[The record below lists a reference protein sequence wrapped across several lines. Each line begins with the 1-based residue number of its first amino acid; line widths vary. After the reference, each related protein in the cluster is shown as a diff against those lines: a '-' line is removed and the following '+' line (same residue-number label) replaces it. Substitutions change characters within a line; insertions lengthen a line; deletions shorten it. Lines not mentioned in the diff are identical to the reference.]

1 MVGGYGAF
9 DDPYLYPGTT
19 VLRNLLDIRDAKVLE
34 SYEVEISRLR
44 SWERVPE
51 GQFDPTHYC
60 AVHRHLFGDVYAW
73 AGEYRTVR
81 IAKGETMFC
90 YPENIAAQMDTLFR
104 GIEGGARFRDL
115 TLEEFVTRLAEFLA
129 ELNAIHPF
137 REGNGRTQLSFAGL
151 IGVAFDQ
158 PLELTRVNPRSFLRA
173 MVASFAGD
181 LGLLIGELMRLRQIG
196 RTESNR
202 PSS

>member
-1 MVGGYGAF
+1 MAEGYEAF
-9 DDPYLYPGTT
+9 DDPYLYPGTS

-44 SWERVPE
+44 SWEPLPE
-51 GQFDPTHYC
+51 GNFDPAHYC
-60 AVHRHLFGDVYAW
+60 AVHRHLFGDVYQW

-90 YPENIAAQMDTLFR
+90 YPENIPAQMERVF
-104 GIEGGARFRDL
+104 GEIGAGARFRDL
-115 TLEEFVTRLAEFLA
+115 TSEVFVVQVARFLA

-151 IGVAFDQ
+151 IGAASGQ
-158 PLELTRVNPRSFLRA
+158 PLQLSRVNPRAFLRA
-173 MVASFAGD
+173 MVASFGGNLEPLARE
-181 LGLLIGELMRLRQIG
+181 LSLLRKE
-196 RTESNR
+196 
-202 PSS
+202 

>member
-1 MVGGYGAF
+1 MSEGYEAF
-9 DDPYLYPGTT
+9 DDPYVYPGTS
-19 VLRNLLDIRDAKVLE
+19 VLRNRLEIRGAEGLE
-34 SYEVEISRLR
+34 VFEVEAAHVRAEQGL
-44 SWERVPE
+44 PE
-51 GQFDPTHYC
+51 GSFDPAHYY

-90 YPENIAAQMDTLFR
+90 YPENIAAQMDALFR

-115 TLEEFVTRLAEFLA
+115 TAEEFVTRLAGFLA

-173 MVASFAGD
+173 MVFSYAGD
-181 LGLLIGELMRLRQIG
+181 LGPLIVELRSLRG
-196 RTESNR
+196 
-202 PSS
+202 

>member
-1 MVGGYGAF
+1 MSEGYEAF
-9 DDPYLYPGTT
+9 DDPYVYPGTT
-19 VLRNLLDIRDAKVLE
+19 VLRNRLDIQDAEGLE
-34 SYEVEISRLR
+34 VFEVEAAQVRAEQGL
-44 SWERVPE
+44 PE
-51 GQFDPTHYC
+51 GGFDPAHYC
-60 AVHRHLFGDVYAW
+60 SVHRHLFGDVYAW

-115 TLEEFVTRLAEFLA
+115 TLEEFVTRLAGFLA

-151 IGVAFDQ
+151 IGAAFGQ
-158 PLELTRVNPRSFLRA
+158 PLQLSRVNPRSFLRA

-181 LGLLIGELMRLRQIG
+181 LGPLVAELRLLRA
-196 RTESNR
+196 
-202 PSS
+202 